1 MTDEHMT
8 SVTVMSDFE
17 DEVGVRVFRV
27 LCCAGMV
34 CGDAVCTAG
43 GACE

>member
-17 DEVGVRVFRV
+17 DEVGVWVYGVFV
-27 LCCAGMV
+27 ECW
-34 CGDAVCTAG
+34 
-43 GACE
+43 

>member
-17 DEVGVRVFRV
+17 DEVGVLPVSTGSSCWVRCIFVRY
-27 LCCAGMV
+27 
-34 CGDAVCTAG
+34 
-43 GACE
+43 